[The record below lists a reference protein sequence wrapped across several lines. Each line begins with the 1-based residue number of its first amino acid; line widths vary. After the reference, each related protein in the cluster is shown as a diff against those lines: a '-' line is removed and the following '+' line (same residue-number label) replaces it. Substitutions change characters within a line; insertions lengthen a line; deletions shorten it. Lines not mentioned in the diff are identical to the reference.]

1 MALLVAAL
9 VVASPPLDLSDANG
23 ARHRLP
29 DYRGKVV
36 LVNFWATWCEP
47 CVAEL
52 PSIERL
58 RTALAGRPF
67 VVLAVQMGGSAR
79 TARDTAEKLGLRF
92 PLLVDRDSKATAAW
106 DVDLLPTSF
115 LIGPDGSVAFRH
127 VGELDW
133 SSAEER
139 RRVET
144 LLPHGRRHPGKR
156 ESSPFE

>member
-1 MALLVAAL
+1 MPLLLAAIL
-9 VVASPPLDLSDANG
+9 AASPPLELTDANG
-23 ARHRLP
+23 KPHRLS

-47 CVAEL
+47 CRDEL

-58 RTALAGRPF
+58 RAALARKPF

-79 TARDTAEKLGLRF
+79 TAQDTAAKLALRF
-92 PLLVDRDSKATAAW
+92 PLLLDRDSAATATW
-106 DVDLLPTSF
+106 GVKILPTSF
-115 LIGPDGSVAFRH
+115 LIGPDGAVAFSH

-139 RRVET
+139 RRVEA
-144 LLPHGRRHPGKR
+144 LLPR
-156 ESSPFE
+156 